1 MRALVLAAILLAACG
16 GRAPLREAEGGG
28 VPEAAPTG
36 DAFLELYGRSY
47 GFRLGRPTAL
57 APTPGGDEVLFLRSG
72 PESFERD
79 LYAFDLA
86 SGEERVVLT
95 ARAILQGAE
104 ERLSAE
110 ERARRERMRLVAG
123 GIASFSLS
131 KDGRRILA
139 PLSGRLFVVERAS
152 GAVKELPGGG
162 FPVDPRFS
170 PDGRL
175 VASVRDG
182 ELTVADVDR
191 GALRR
196 LTRGAGGA
204 VEHGLAEFVAQE
216 EMGRYEGYWFS
227 PDSRSLAYQETDA
240 SEVELLQVA
249 DPANPEVPPAA
260 FRYPRAGRANAKVRL
275 GIVPVA
281 GGRTTWVRW
290 DADRYPYLARVV
302 WEEAEAPLSI
312 LVQNRAQ
319 TEEVLLAVDPATGAT
334 RELLVERDPAWLNLD
349 EGVPRWFPDGR
360 SFLWTTE
367 RGGAWQLERRDRD
380 GRLLAT
386 LTPPD
391 FGYRALLDVDPER
404 GTALVQAS
412 PDPTQA
418 WLWRVPLDPSRG
430 APEPLTREVGEHQ
443 AVAAEDHGTQVRVS
457 STRDG
462 RERFAVVRADGSVAG
477 ELRSVAAQAPFA
489 PRLEW
494 VTVGEL
500 GFHAVIVRPRDFR
513 QGARY
518 PVVVSVYGGPLARV
532 VGSAPRE
539 YLLEQWLADRGFVVV
554 SLDGRGTPGRGRA
567 WERALR
573 GRIGELPLEDQ
584 VAGLRA
590 LGARYPELDL
600 SRVGIFGWSFG
611 GYLSALAVLLRPDVF
626 HAAVAGAPVADWR
639 DYDTHYTERYLGLPD
654 EAASDYDRASLL
666 THAPALRRPLLLI
679 HGTADDNVLF
689 THSVKLSDALFRA
702 GRDHEFLPLSGLT
715 HMVPDPVVTTRLYA
729 RIAEFLQRHLEA
741 PSGEAA
747 GLSIPSRAVR
757 LEGRRNDRAV
767 RALDRGSK
775 G

>member
-1 MRALVLAAILLAACG
+1 MRAWVLAAVLLAACG
-16 GRAPLREAEGGG
+16 GRAPLRDAEGGG
-28 VPEAAPTG
+28 AREPAPTG

-47 GFRLGRPTAL
+47 GFRLGRPTAI
-57 APTPGGDEVLFLRSG
+57 APTPGGDAVLFLRSG

-79 LYAFDLA
+79 LYAFDVA

-95 ARAILQGAE
+95 AQAILQGAE

-152 GAVKELPGGG
+152 GAVKELPGGEG
-162 FPVDPRFS
+162 YPVDPRFS

-175 VASVRDG
+175 VAYVRDG
-182 ELTVADVDR
+182 DLCVVDVDR
-191 GALRR
+191 GAPRR

-216 EMGRYEGYWFS
+216 EMGRHEGYWFS
-227 PDSRSLAYQETDA
+227 PDSRRIAYQESDA

-249 DPANPEVPPAA
+249 DPAHPEEPPAA

-275 GIVPVA
+275 GIVRVA

-302 WEEAEAPLSI
+302 WEEEEAPLSI

-319 TEEVLLAVDPATGAT
+319 TEEALLAVDPASGAT
-334 RELLVERDPAWLNLD
+334 RELLVERDAEWLNLD
-349 EGVPRWFPDGR
+349 GGVPRWLPDGR

-386 LTPPD
+386 LTPPG
-391 FGYRALLDVDPER
+391 FGYRALLDVDAGR

-418 WLWRVPLDPSRG
+418 WLWRVPLDPARG
-430 APEPLTREVGEHQ
+430 APERLTREEGDHY
-443 AVAAEDHGTQVRVS
+443 AVAAEDHGTLVRVS

-462 RERFAVVRADGSVAG
+462 RERFDVLRADGSSAG
-477 ELRSVAAQAPFA
+477 ELRSAAARPPFE
-489 PRLEW
+489 PRHEW
-494 VTVGEL
+494 ATAGEL
-500 GFHAVIVRPRDFR
+500 GFHAVIVRPREFR
-513 QGARY
+513 PGARY

-532 VGSAPRE
+532 VGSTPRE
-539 YLLEQWLADRGFVVV
+539 YLLEQWLADQGFVVV

-590 LGARYPELDL
+590 LGASHPELDL

-654 EAASDYDRASLL
+654 ERTADYDRASLL
-666 THAPALRRPLLLI
+666 THAAALRRPLLLI

-729 RIAEFLQRHLEA
+729 RIAEFLRAQLGT
-741 PSGEAA
+741 PSGE
-747 GLSIPSRAVR
+747 
-757 LEGRRNDRAV
+757 
-767 RALDRGSK
+767 
-775 G
+775 